1 MNTAAEIHDRLL
13 SLSMQEATSDMSL
26 KELDEVVFELLPNL
40 SRPERLYLAARLLL
54 NIDVQGIG
62 AKSYYGGES

>member
-1 MNTAAEIHDRLL
+1 MITAAEIHDRLL
-13 SLSMQEATSDMSL
+13 SLSMGEATPDMNL
-26 KELDEVVFELLPNL
+26 RELDNVAFELLPNL

-62 AKSYYGGES
+62 AKSYYS